1 MNWKQLLFS
10 TEGRIPRRTFWLG
23 ILFITL
29 VGVPSLIV
37 AAFVGGATGA
47 GIANLLFLWLGFAL
61 SAKRA
66 QDRNRHYLIVAAY
79 FALAV
84 VVSGLAPNTA
94 MTMMDGAGM
103 SQGALAVASIVLLA
117 YVIYLFVE
125 LGCLRGTVGPNKYGP
140 DPLEPAAGTHNAAIA
155 N

>member
-10 TEGRIPRRTFWLG
+10 TEGRIPRKTFWLG
-23 ILFITL
+23 ILFITIA
-29 VGVPSLIV
+29 GVPALIA
-37 AAFVGGATGA
+37 AAFLGGATAA
-47 GIANLLFLWLGFAL
+47 GIVNLLFLWFGFAL

-84 VVSGLAPNTA
+84 AVSGLAPNTA
-94 MTMMDGAGM
+94 MTMMDTGAM
-103 SQGALAVASIVLLA
+103 NQTALGLASIVLLG

-140 DPLEPAAGTHNAAIA
+140 DPLEPAAGAQNAAIA